1 MITKEQ
7 NQDLRSILAR
17 VMQAQVEDNLKEFAL
32 QLVVLDEYLELI
44 TEPEVEAVEEVDGNV
59 TPFKRPTKH

>member
-1 MITKEQ
+1 MITREE
-7 NQDLRSILAR
+7 NQDLRMILAR

-44 TEPEVEAVEEVDGNV
+44 TEQEEEEEQEVEGNV